1 VSTEILK
8 NISVYNLT
16 MQSNKRFLCFL
27 LALSVGWVA
36 LHVAFERL
44 STQSGGVGIGVINS
58 VLSVQ
63 SSQASHQHDEV
74 AHTGQEPHGDES
86 CFSACSHGVALTR
99 EATFSS
105 GDSECSNACD
115 LKPFISQFLAERI
128 ERPKWN
134 TALAV

>member
-1 VSTEILK
+1 
-8 NISVYNLT
+8 
-16 MQSNKRFLCFL
+16 MQAYKRLLCFL

-44 STQSGGVGIGVINS
+44 PTQAGGVGVGVINS
-58 VLSVQ
+58 VLSAD

-86 CFSACSHGVALTR
+86 CFSTCSHGVALTR
-99 EATFSS
+99 EATFSGS
-105 GDSECSNACD
+105 DSECSNSCD
-115 LKPFISQFLAERI
+115 LKPLISQFLAQRI

-134 TALAV
+134 PALAV